1 MAVLPAIL
9 CGQLLLAA
17 NPDAAATEPP
27 APYTPVK
34 ASSSQFRCLGRETKL
49 GPLLLPQ
56 QITAAN
62 QPLLA
67 GPIRLVTEPDL
78 LAGVKGKTLS
88 PSSF

>member
-1 MAVLPAIL
+1 MKYQMAFLPAVL

-17 NPDAAATEPP
+17 SSDASTTKPP

-34 ASSSQFRCLGRETKL
+34 ASSSQFRCLGRGKKL

-62 QPLLA
+62 RPGSA
-67 GPIRLVTEPDL
+67 HHW
-78 LAGVKGKTLS
+78 
-88 PSSF
+88 